1 MCVSSRERVS
11 PKLRS
16 RVNSHHPS
24 SMAENNQRGQE
35 TAREY
40 APIHCIHPCIMKG
53 CFGAARGALGS
64 ILIPPQRYPTQQ
76 FSSKGNSSEG
86 IKKTTK
92 NPPQAASTA
101 SKSLRTILG
110 EVGIFRQE
118 GVRLLDALLDCRWES
133 HDDWCLYVCGWLLH
147 VLCMKAT
154 VAAAAISC
162 CSVGRLP
169 SPGAHLVASQKFV
182 SFTFF

>member
-1 MCVSSRERVS
+1 
-11 PKLRS
+11 
-16 RVNSHHPS
+16 
-24 SMAENNQRGQE
+24 MAENNQRGQE

-53 CFGAARGALGS
+53 CFGAVRGALGS
-64 ILIPPQRYPTQQ
+64 ILLPPQRYADPTILIQR
-76 FSSKGNSSEG
+76 NSSEG

-92 NPPQAASTA
+92 NPSQAASTA

-133 HDDWCLYVCGWLLH
+133 HDDLCLYVCGWLQ
-147 VLCMKAT
+147 LCMMKAT
-154 VAAAAISC
+154 IAAAVRAVR
-162 CSVGRLP
+162 SVAFHRGRLKIRIFYF
-169 SPGAHLVASQKFV
+169 L
-182 SFTFF
+182 

>member
-1 MCVSSRERVS
+1 MNNAVGGLCVSSRERVS
-11 PKLRS
+11 LKLRS

-76 FSSKGNSSEG
+76 FSSKGTRARAL
-86 IKKTTK
+86 KKRPK
-92 NPPQAASTA
+92 IHHRPLPRQAKVYAPYW
-101 SKSLRTILG
+101 
-110 EVGIFRQE
+110 
-118 GVRLLDALLDCRWES
+118 VRLGYFARKAS
-133 HDDWCLYVCGWLLH
+133 VFSMPFSIAGGRAMMIGVSTYV
-147 VLCMKAT
+147 
-154 VAAAAISC
+154 
-162 CSVGRLP
+162 VGYYMYY
-169 SPGAHLVASQKFV
+169 A
-182 SFTFF
+182 